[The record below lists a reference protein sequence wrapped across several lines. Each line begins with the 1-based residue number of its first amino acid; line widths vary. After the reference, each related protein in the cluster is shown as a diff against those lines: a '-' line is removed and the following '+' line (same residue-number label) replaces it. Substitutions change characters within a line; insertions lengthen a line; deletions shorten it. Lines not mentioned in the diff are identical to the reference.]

1 MTYFLV
7 RERTVSRANLSASGA
22 GLASSN
28 LVIPTNIYKERPSKG
43 RSFLLSWGRLFPPG
57 FLSHAPIIWLNL
69 ISLQYIIIFLLYRT
83 FTSWESINLDT
94 NYGDHMENQLQNS
107 GQYFDT
113 LINLFVVW
121 GPKLAGAILA
131 LFIGLWVANMVAG
144 GLSRRME
151 KSEVDPSL
159 RPFMTSLVS
168 TLLKVLVLVS
178 VLGMVGIQMTSF
190 IAILGAA
197 GLAVG
202 MALSGTLQNFAG
214 GVMILIFRP
223 FKVGD
228 FIDAQGYTGTVNA
241 IQIFN
246 TILKTPDNKT
256 VVIPNGGLSTSSMV
270 NYSTEPTR
278 RVDWTFGI
286 AYGDDIDKAKEVLTI
301 LLMSNE
307 KVLKDPAPFVE
318 LGELADSSVNFT
330 VRAWVNAADY
340 WAVHF
345 YMLEQVYRKFAEEGL
360 NIPFPQMDV
369 HLDKTA

>member
-1 MTYFLV
+1 MEDQLQ
-7 RERTVSRANLSASGA
+7 SGA
-22 GLASSN
+22 
-28 LVIPTNIYKERPSKG
+28 
-43 RSFLLSWGRLFPPG
+43 
-57 FLSHAPIIWLNL
+57 
-69 ISLQYIIIFLLYRT
+69 QYV
-83 FTSWESINLDT
+83 
-94 NYGDHMENQLQNS
+94 
-107 GQYFDT
+107 DT
-113 LINLFVVW
+113 LINLLVVW
-121 GPKLAGAILA
+121 GPKLVGAILA
-131 LFIGLWVANMVAG
+131 LIIGMWLANMIAG
-144 GLSRRME
+144 GLERRME
-151 KSEVDPSL
+151 KSEFDPSL
-159 RPFMTSLVS
+159 RPFLKSLVG
-168 TLLKVLVLVS
+168 TLLKVMVVVS

-214 GVMILIFRP
+214 GVMILIFKP

-256 VVIPNGGLSTSSMV
+256 IIIPNGGLSTSSMV
-270 NYSTEPTR
+270 NYSTEATR

-286 AYGDDIDKAKEVLTI
+286 AYGDDIDKAKEVLTK
-301 LLMSNE
+301 LLTDNDM
-307 KVLKDPAPFVE
+307 VLKDPAPFIE

-345 YMLEQVYRKFAEEGL
+345 YMLEQVYRKFNEVGL

-369 HLDKTA
+369 HLDKGN